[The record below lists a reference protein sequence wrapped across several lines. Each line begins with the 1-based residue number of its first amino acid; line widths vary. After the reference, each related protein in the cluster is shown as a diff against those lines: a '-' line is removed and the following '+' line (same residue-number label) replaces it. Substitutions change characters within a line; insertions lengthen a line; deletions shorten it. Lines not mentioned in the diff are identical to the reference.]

1 MPDPQPGFLQQ
12 YRQAI
17 ITAVVLIAVFVI
29 AYYLL
34 PAGMVSFLYK

>member
-1 MPDPQPGFLQQ
+1 MPDPQPGFVQQ

-17 ITAVVLIAVFVI
+17 VTAVVMIVLFAVI
-29 AYYLL
+29 YYLL